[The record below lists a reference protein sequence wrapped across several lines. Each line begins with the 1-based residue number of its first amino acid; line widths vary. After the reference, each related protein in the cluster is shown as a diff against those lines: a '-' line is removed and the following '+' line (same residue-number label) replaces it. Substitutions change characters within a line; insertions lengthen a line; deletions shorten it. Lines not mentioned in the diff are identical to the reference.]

1 MLTQVPFVISS
12 EPTMSETEAKID
24 FSKLQHFPQTE
35 TQNNKNKIIT
45 KAFLD
50 SAYQVVES
58 IESFGRLFTPIVKDM
73 RGNVKRLEAKYK
85 ENEQIFCYLED
96 LILLDK
102 HGNENTFD
110 SVTEGLLWLKRA
122 LEMIEMF
129 FRNMLE
135 DESCSDNV
143 KHHLKKAYDDALLP
157 YHGFLAQKGFQFLHH
172 YVPTRTTLLGPEQSN
187 QSNIIALKNFLVTFR
202 ANLDHL
208 NNFFEVNKLNRTY
221 KV

>member
-1 MLTQVPFVISS
+1 
-12 EPTMSETEAKID
+12 MSEIEARID
-24 FSKLQHFPQTE
+24 FSKLKRFPE
-35 TQNNKNKIIT
+35 TDIPNSNKKINS
-45 KAFLD
+45 KAFLE

-73 RGNVKRLEAKYK
+73 RGNVKRLETKYK
-85 ENEQIFCYLED
+85 ENEQTFYYLED

-102 HGNENTFD
+102 DGNENTFD
-110 SVTEGLLWLKRA
+110 AIAEGLLWLKRA

-143 KHHLKKAYDDALLP
+143 KHHLRKAYEEALLP
-157 YHGFLAQKGFQFLHH
+157 YHGYLAQKGFQFLHH
-172 YVPTRTTLLGPEQSN
+172 YVPTRTTLLGPPASN
-187 QSNIIALKNFLVTFR
+187 RNNVEALKSFLVTFR

-208 NNFFEVNKLNRTY
+208 NNFFEVNNLNRTY

>member
-1 MLTQVPFVISS
+1 MGEI
-12 EPTMSETEAKID
+12 EARID
-24 FSKLQHFPQTE
+24 FSKLKPFPE
-35 TQNNKNKIIT
+35 ARNQNNNNKIIT

-85 ENEQIFCYLED
+85 ENEQIFYYLED

-102 HGNENTFD
+102 DGNENAFD
-110 SVTEGLLWLKRA
+110 TVTEGLLWLKRA
-122 LEMIEMF
+122 LEMVEMF

-143 KHHLKKAYDDALLP
+143 KHHLKKAYEDALLP

-172 YVPTRTTLLGPEQSN
+172 YVPTRTTLLGPAESN
-187 QSNIIALKNFLVTFR
+187 QSNVIALKNFLVTFR

-208 NNFFEVNKLNRTY
+208 NDFFEVNKLNRDY

>member
-1 MLTQVPFVISS
+1 MGEL
-12 EPTMSETEAKID
+12 EARID
-24 FSKLQHFPQTE
+24 FSKLKRFPETD
-35 TQNNKNKIIT
+35 TQNNNNKIIS
-45 KAFLD
+45 KAFLE

-73 RGNVKRLEAKYK
+73 RGNVKRLETKYK
-85 ENEQIFCYLED
+85 ENEQIFYYLED
-96 LILLDK
+96 LVLLDK
-102 HGNENTFD
+102 DGNENTFD
-110 SVTEGLLWLKRA
+110 AVAEGLLWLKRA

-143 KHHLKKAYDDALLP
+143 KHHLRKAYEDALLP

-172 YVPTRTTLLGPEQSN
+172 YVPTRTTLLGPSESN
-187 QSNIIALKNFLVTFR
+187 RNNVEALKNFLVSFR

-208 NNFFEVNKLNRTY
+208 NNFFEVNNLNRTY